1 MRRFAAAIAIA
12 LATASVLLAVSG
24 VSLRTTFLP
33 NLSPNGFGV
42 TDDGNIL
49 YENGVQGV
57 KNFFGSGGG
66 NVVLI
71 TYSTGRKL
79 TFKFNPASASWQASG
94 LGQNLKAEV
103 DLFGVNFYGP
113 FQTMAVGTTA
123 QVQTS
128 IQFKPT
134 GVGQTYEL
142 SYLALA
148 AKRQSQNTWL
158 ITSDPQ
164 DIGGF
169 PGFLASDQAALG
181 VFRKRSRQTFGAVN
195 MPIRFEVQLK

>member
-1 MRRFAAAIAIA
+1 MRRFAAAVVIAIA
-12 LATASVLLAVSG
+12 TASLLLAASG
-24 VSLRTTFLP
+24 ISLRTTFLP
-33 NLSPNGFGV
+33 NLSQTGV
-42 TDDGNIL
+42 SDDGNPI
-49 YENGVQGV
+49 YDNGVQRV
-57 KNFFGSGGG
+57 KNYFGSGGG

-79 TFKFNPASASWQASG
+79 TFTFNPASPAWQASG
-94 LGQNLKAEV
+94 LTQILKAEV
-103 DLFGVNFYGP
+103 DLYGVNFYGP
-113 FQTMAVGTTA
+113 FQSMAVGTTA

-134 GVGQTYEL
+134 GGGETYEL

-148 AKRQSQNTWL
+148 AKRKSQTTWL

-169 PGFLASDQAALG
+169 PGFLASDQAALA
-181 VFRKRSRQTFGAVN
+181 VFRKRSRQNFGAVN
-195 MPIRFEVQLK
+195 MPIRFEIQLK